1 MRFDQRSVLITGA
14 AGGLGQAYAVEFA
27 RLGARLMLCDLNDC
41 AETQDRARK
50 AGAEALACKADVT
63 SLSDLQAAADQAAEA
78 YGRIDVLVNN
88 AAWWGN
94 LKLQRFDEIEESM
107 WDATMA
113 VNVKGVWLASRAAAR
128 HMKSGEGGS
137 IINIASLAATYG
149 MANVIHYT
157 TSKAAVI
164 GLTRGLAR
172 ELGRYSIRVNA
183 VAPNIVST
191 QASAEFFGDKLEKA
205 VGATTS
211 QQAIRKPLDTSDV
224 VGAVLWLAS
233 DLSRMTTGQT
243 LMVDGGVTFL

>member
-1 MRFDQRSVLITGA
+1 
-14 AGGLGQAYAVEFA
+14 
-27 RLGARLMLCDLNDC
+27 
-41 AETQDRARK
+41 
-50 AGAEALACKADVT
+50 
-63 SLSDLQAAADQAAEA
+63 
-78 YGRIDVLVNN
+78 VNN
-88 AAWWGN
+88 AGWWGN
-94 LKLQRFDEIEESM
+94 LELTRFDEVEEEL

-113 VNVKGVWLASRAAAR
+113 VNAKGVWLASRAAAQ
-128 HMKSGEGGS
+128 HMKSGDGGS

-172 ELGRYSIRVNA
+172 EMGRYNVRVNA

-191 QASAEFFGDKLEKA
+191 EASAEFFGDKYEKA
-205 VGATTS
+205 IGATTS
-211 QQAIRKPLDTSDV
+211 QQAIRRPLDSADV

-233 DLSRMTTGQT
+233 DLSGMTTGQT

>member
-1 MRFDQRSVLITGA
+1 MKFDQRSVVITGA

-27 RLGARLMLCDLNDC
+27 RRGARLMLCDLKDC
-41 AETQDRARK
+41 DETLALVQEEGAKALSARV
-50 AGAEALACKADVT
+50 DVT
-63 SLSDLQAAADQAAEA
+63 SLADLQAMSAQTAEA

-94 LKLQRFDEIEESM
+94 LKLKRFDEVEEDL

-113 VNVKGVWLASRAAAR
+113 VNVKGVWLASRAASQYMR
-128 HMKSGEGGS
+128 SGHGGS

-172 ELGRYSIRVNA
+172 EMGRYDVRVNA

-191 QASAEFFGDKLEKA
+191 QASSEFFGDKFDKA
-205 VGATTS
+205 IGATTS
-211 QQAIRKPLDTSDV
+211 QQAIRRPLDTSDV

>member
-1 MRFDQRSVLITGA
+1 MRFDQRSVVITGA

-27 RLGARLMLCDLNDC
+27 RRGARLMLCDLKDC
-41 AETQDRARK
+41 GETRTLVEE
-50 AGAEALACKADVT
+50 AGAQTLTARVDVT
-63 SLSDLQAAADQAAEA
+63 SLADLEAMASETAEA

-88 AAWWGN
+88 AALWGN
-94 LKLQRFDEIEESM
+94 LKLQRFDEVDEQL

-128 HMKSGEGGS
+128 HMRSGEGGS
-137 IINIASLAATYG
+137 IINISSLAATYG

-172 ELGRYSIRVNA
+172 EMGRYKVRVNA

-191 QASAEFFGDKLEKA
+191 QASSDFFGDKYEKA
-205 VGATTS
+205 IGATTS
-211 QQAIRKPLDTSDV
+211 QQAIRQPLDTSDV

>member
-1 MRFDQRSVLITGA
+1 MQFDQRAVVITGA

-27 RLGARLMLCDLNDC
+27 RRGARLMLCDLNDC
-41 AETQDRARK
+41 GETQALAEE
-50 AGAEALACKADVT
+50 AGGEVLACKADVT
-63 SLSDLQAAADQAAEA
+63 SLSDLEAMAARTAEA

-94 LKLQRFDEIEESM
+94 LKLQRFDAVEEKL

-113 VNVKGVWLASRAAAR
+113 VNVKGVWLACRAAAQY
-128 HMKSGEGGS
+128 MKSGAGGS

-172 ELGRYSIRVNA
+172 EMGRYGVRVNA

-191 QASAEFFGDKLEKA
+191 EASANFFGDKLEKA
-205 VGATTS
+205 LGATTS
-211 QQAIRKPLDTSDV
+211 QQAIRRPLDTADV

>member
-1 MRFDQRSVLITGA
+1 MRFDQRSVWITGA

-27 RLGARLMLCDLNDC
+27 RRGARLTLCDLNDC
-41 AETQDRARK
+41 GETQALVRE
-50 AGAEALACKADVT
+50 AGAESLACKADVT
-63 SLSDLQAAADQAAEA
+63 SLADLEATAEQAAQA

-88 AAWWGN
+88 AGWWGN
-94 LKLQRFDEIEESM
+94 LKLQRFDEVEEAL

-113 VNVKGVWLASRAAAR
+113 VNVKGVWLATRAATQ
-128 HMKSGEGGS
+128 HMKSGAGGS
-137 IINIASLAATYG
+137 VINIASLAATYG

-172 ELGRYSIRVNA
+172 ELGRYNIRVNA
-183 VAPNIVST
+183 VAPNIVAT
-191 QASAEFFGDKLEKA
+191 QASAEFFGDKLDKA
-205 VGATTS
+205 LGATTS
-211 QQAIRKPLDTSDV
+211 QQAIRRPLDPSDV

-233 DLSRMTTGQT
+233 DSSRMTTGQT

>member
-1 MRFDQRSVLITGA
+1 
-14 AGGLGQAYAVEFA
+14 
-27 RLGARLMLCDLNDC
+27 
-41 AETQDRARK
+41 
-50 AGAEALACKADVT
+50 
-63 SLSDLQAAADQAAEA
+63 
-78 YGRIDVLVNN
+78 VLVNN
-88 AAWWGN
+88 AGWWGN
-94 LKLQRFDEIEESM
+94 LELTRFDEVEEEL

-113 VNVKGVWLASRAAAR
+113 VNVKGVWLASRAAAQ
-128 HMKSGEGGS
+128 HMKSGDGGS

-172 ELGRYSIRVNA
+172 EMGRYNVRVNA

-191 QASAEFFGDKLEKA
+191 EASAEFCGDENEKA
-205 VGATTS
+205 IGATTS
-211 QQAIRKPLDTSDV
+211 QQAIRRPLDSADV

-233 DLSRMTTGQT
+233 DLSGMTTGQT

>member
-1 MRFDQRSVLITGA
+1 MRFEDRTVVITGA
-14 AGGLGQAYAVEFA
+14 AGGLGQAYALEFA
-27 RLGARLMLCDLNDC
+27 RRGARLMLCDLKDC
-41 AETQDRARK
+41 AETAALVQD
-50 AGAEALACKADVT
+50 AGSEALTAKVDVT
-63 SLSDLQAAADQAAEA
+63 SASDLESMAARAAEVS
-78 YGRIDVLVNN
+78 GRIDVLVNN

-94 LKLQRFDEIEESM
+94 LELQRFDEVAEDL

-128 HMKSGEGGS
+128 HMKSGEGGA

-172 ELGRYSIRVNA
+172 EMGRYNVRVNA

-191 QASAEFFGDKLEKA
+191 QASANFFGDKLDKA

-211 QQAIRKPLDTSDV
+211 QQAIRKPLETSDV

-243 LMVDGGVTFL
+243 VMVDGGVTFL

>member
-1 MRFDQRSVLITGA
+1 MQFDQRSVLITGA

-27 RLGARLMLCDLNDC
+27 RRGARLMLCDLKDC
-41 AETQDRARK
+41 AETLGLAK
-50 AGAEALACKADVT
+50 EAGAEALACKADVT
-63 SLSDLQAAADQAAEA
+63 SLSDLEGAADMAAQA
-78 YGRIDVLVNN
+78 YGRIDVLINN

-94 LKLQRFDEIEESM
+94 LELQRFDEVAEDL

-172 ELGRYSIRVNA
+172 EMGRYNVRVNA

-191 QASAEFFGDKLEKA
+191 EASANFFGDKLDKA

>member
-1 MRFDQRSVLITGA
+1 MRFDERSVVITGA

-27 RLGARLMLCDLNDC
+27 RLGARLMLCDLKDC
-41 AETQDRARK
+41 GES
-50 AGAEALACKADVT
+50 EALAREQGAEVLSAKVDVT
-63 SLSDLQAAADQAAEA
+63 SLSDLEAMADRAAEA
-78 YGRIDVLVNN
+78 YGRIDTLVNN

-94 LKLQRFDEIEESM
+94 LELARFDEVEEHL

-113 VNVKGVWLASRAAAR
+113 VNVKGVWLACRAAAR

-172 ELGRYSIRVNA
+172 ELGRYNVRVNA

-191 QASAEFFGDKLEKA
+191 QASADFFGDKLDRA

-211 QQAIRKPLDTSDV
+211 QQAIRKPLGPSDV

-233 DLSRMTTGQT
+233 DLSGMTTGQT

>member
-1 MRFDQRSVLITGA
+1 MRFDQRAVVITGA

-27 RLGARLMLCDLNDC
+27 RRGARLMLCDLNDC
-41 AETQDRARK
+41 GETQALAK
-50 AGAEALACKADVT
+50 EAGGEALACKADVT
-63 SLSDLQAAADQAAEA
+63 SLSDLEAMTARTAEA

-94 LKLQRFDEIEESM
+94 LKLQRFDEVEENL

-113 VNVKGVWLASRAAAR
+113 VNVKGVWLACRAAAQY
-128 HMKSGEGGS
+128 MQSGAGGS

-172 ELGRYSIRVNA
+172 EMGRYGVRVNA
-183 VAPNIVST
+183 VAPNIVAT
-191 QASAEFFGDKLEKA
+191 EASAQFFGDKLEKA
-205 VGATTS
+205 LGATTS
-211 QQAIRKPLDTSDV
+211 QQAIRRPLETMDV
-224 VGAVLWLAS
+224 VGAVLWLGS

>member
-1 MRFDQRSVLITGA
+1 MQFDQRAVVITGA

-27 RLGARLMLCDLNDC
+27 RRGARLMLCDLNDC
-41 AETQDRARK
+41 GETQ
-50 AGAEALACKADVT
+50 ALACKADVT
-63 SLSDLQAAADQAAEA
+63 SLSDLEAVAARTAEA

-94 LKLQRFDEIEESM
+94 LKLQGFEEVEENL

-113 VNVKGVWLASRAAAR
+113 VNVKGVWLACRAAAQY
-128 HMKSGEGGS
+128 MKSGAGGS

-172 ELGRYSIRVNA
+172 EMGRYLVRVNA

-191 QASAEFFGDKLEKA
+191 EASAQFFGDKLEKA

-211 QQAIRKPLDTSDV
+211 QQAIRRPLETADV

>member
-1 MRFDQRSVLITGA
+1 MRFDQRSVVITGA

-27 RLGARLMLCDLNDC
+27 RLGARLMLCDLKDC
-41 AETQDRARK
+41 DETQALARE
-50 AGAEALACKADVT
+50 AGAEVLSCKADVT
-63 SLSDLQAAADQAAEA
+63 SLPDLEAMAAQTAEA

-94 LKLQRFDEIEESM
+94 LKLQKFDQVEEEL

-113 VNVKGVWLASRAAAR
+113 VNVKGVWLACRAAAQYMR
-128 HMKSGEGGS
+128 SGSGGS

-172 ELGRYSIRVNA
+172 EMGRYSVRVNA

-205 VGATTS
+205 LGATTS
-211 QQAIRKPLDTSDV
+211 QQAIRTPLDTSDV

>member
-1 MRFDQRSVLITGA
+1 MQFDQRAVVITGA

-27 RLGARLMLCDLNDC
+27 RRGARLMLCDLNDC
-41 AETQDRARK
+41 GETQALAEE
-50 AGAEALACKADVT
+50 AGGEALACKADVT
-63 SLSDLQAAADQAAEA
+63 SLSDLEAMATRTAEA

-94 LKLQRFDEIEESM
+94 LKLQRFDEVEENL

-113 VNVKGVWLASRAAAR
+113 VNVKGVWLASRAAAQYMR
-128 HMKSGEGGS
+128 SGAGGS

-172 ELGRYSIRVNA
+172 EMGRYGVRVNA

-191 QASAEFFGDKLEKA
+191 DASAQFFGDKLEKA
-205 VGATTS
+205 LGATTS
-211 QQAIRKPLDTSDV
+211 QQAIRRPLEAADV

>member
-1 MRFDQRSVLITGA
+1 MRFEDRTVVITGA
-14 AGGLGQAYAVEFA
+14 AGGLGQAYALEFA
-27 RLGARLMLCDLNDC
+27 RRGARLMLCDLKDC
-41 AETQDRARK
+41 AETAALVQD
-50 AGAEALACKADVT
+50 AGAEALTAKVDVT
-63 SLSDLQAAADQAAEA
+63 SLSDLEGAADMAAKA

-94 LKLQRFDEIEESM
+94 LELQRFDEVAEDL

-113 VNVKGVWLASRAAAR
+113 VNVKGVWLASRAAAQ

-172 ELGRYSIRVNA
+172 EMGRYSVRVNA

-191 QASAEFFGDKLEKA
+191 QASANFFGDKLDKA

-211 QQAIRKPLDTSDV
+211 QQAIRKPLETSDV

-243 LMVDGGVTFL
+243 VMVDGGVTFL

>member
-1 MRFDQRSVLITGA
+1 MRFDGRAVVITGA

-27 RLGARLMLCDLNDC
+27 RLGARLMLCDLKDC
-41 AETQDRARK
+41 NESA
-50 AGAEALACKADVT
+50 ALAREQGADVLTAKVDVT
-63 SLSDLQAAADQAAEA
+63 SLADLEAMAARTAEA
-78 YGRIDVLVNN
+78 FGRIDVLVNN
-88 AAWWGN
+88 AGWWGN
-94 LKLQRFDEIEESM
+94 LQLTRFDEVEEEL

-113 VNVKGVWLASRAAAR
+113 VNVKGVWLASRAAAQ
-128 HMKSGEGGS
+128 HMKSGDGGS

-172 ELGRYSIRVNA
+172 EMGRYNVRVNA

-191 QASAEFFGDKLEKA
+191 QASAEFFGDKYDKA
-205 VGATTS
+205 IGATTS
-211 QQAIRKPLDTSDV
+211 QQAIRKPLDSSDV

>member
-1 MRFDQRSVLITGA
+1 MRFDNQSVVITGA

-27 RLGARLMLCDLNDC
+27 RRGARLTLCDLKDC
-41 AETQDRARK
+41 GQTAALARE
-50 AGAEALACKADVT
+50 AGAEVLTAEADVT
-63 SLSDLQAAADQAAEA
+63 SLANLEAMAARAAEA
-78 YGRIDVLVNN
+78 CGRIDVLVNN

-94 LKLQRFDEIEESM
+94 LKLQRFDEVEEQL

-113 VNVKGVWLASRAAAR
+113 VNVKGVWLACRAAAQY
-128 HMKSGEGGS
+128 MKSGGGS
-137 IINIASLAATYG
+137 IVNIASLAATYG

-172 ELGRYSIRVNA
+172 EMGRYGVRVNA

-191 QASAEFFGDKLEKA
+191 QASADFFGDKIDKA
-205 VGATTS
+205 IGATTS
-211 QQAIRKPLDTSDV
+211 QQAIRRPLDASDV

-233 DLSRMTTGQT
+233 DSSRMTTGQT

>member
-1 MRFDQRSVLITGA
+1 MRFDDQTVVITGA

-27 RLGARLMLCDLNDC
+27 RRGARLMLCDLKDC
-41 AETQDRARK
+41 GETADLARD
-50 AGAEALACKADVT
+50 AGCEPLTAKVDVT
-63 SLSDLQAAADQAAEA
+63 STSDLESMAARAAEA
-78 YGRIDVLVNN
+78 NGRIDVLVNN

-94 LKLQRFDEIEESM
+94 LKLERFDEVAEDL

-113 VNVKGVWLASRAAAR
+113 VNVKGVWLACRAAAQY
-128 HMKSGEGGS
+128 MKSGEGGA

-157 TSKAAVI
+157 TSKSAVI

-172 ELGRYSIRVNA
+172 ELGRYAVRVNA

-191 QASAEFFGDKLEKA
+191 QASADFFGDKLDKA

-211 QQAIRKPLDTSDV
+211 QQAIRKPLETSDV

-243 LMVDGGVTFL
+243 VMVDGGVTFL

>member
-41 AETQDRARK
+41 AETQDQARK